1 MRSLGVVV
9 EDVAHIIAFS
19 SYIRNAFVSAKRAS
33 FLTTCNWAMSITL
46 DGLRLEDVLDHD
58 LNSVMFISQCHLHFS
73 GFGFKYLTFGPC

>member
-1 MRSLGVVV
+1 
-9 EDVAHIIAFS
+9 
-19 SYIRNAFVSAKRAS
+19 
-33 FLTTCNWAMSITL
+33 MSITL